1 MNSRSWFA
9 VMALVAGVA
18 TISVADTPKAG
29 PDSSQGK
36 VVNPMVDSLN
46 LAIDHWYDAI
56 LSGDDG
62 QAHKC
67 EKQLLKTLKADIN
80 RSQEQVQRL
89 SSQLTSPE
97 AKSPV
102 VDSSLNPLKDSLE
115 QLKTLLTTKQ
125 MLVDAIARTDAL
137 SNKYRLLG
145 DYVGLLR
152 REVGLPKLKLAVDKK
167 TETAKN

>member
-1 MNSRSWFA
+1 MKSRSWFA
-9 VMALVAGVA
+9 VIALVAGVA
-18 TISVADTPKAG
+18 TLSVADTSKSG
-29 PDSSQGK
+29 PDSSQCK
-36 VVNPMVDSLN
+36 AVNPMVDSIN
-46 LAIDHWYDAI
+46 LAVDQWYDAI

-62 QAHKC
+62 QAHRC
-67 EKQLLKTLKADIN
+67 EKQLLKSLKADIS
-80 RSQEQVQRL
+80 RSQEQVHKL
-89 SSQLTSPE
+89 SSQLSSPE
-97 AKSPV
+97 TKSPV

-125 MLVDAIARTDAL
+125 MLVDAITRTDAL

-167 TETAKN
+167 TEADKN